1 MEAVMLLEV
10 EIPSLRVLM
19 ESELEESKHDQWEEI
34 SCNLDSN
41 SVW

>member
-19 ESELEESKHDQWEEI
+19 DLELEEAE
-34 SCNLDSN
+34 
-41 SVW
+41 